1 MAVTVVPGRRP
12 TLMRYNRGMSSFFD
26 KAKDKATQLANQ
38 AKEKVDETQNKR
50 KADDLLDDIGRIV
63 YRQRTTGVTE
73 PGDDA
78 AIDALVAE
86 LTALADLGTD
96 MLGTKPDAAPA
107 APASNLPPPTPTPM
121 PMPAPAPTPQPE
133 PGNG

>member
-1 MAVTVVPGRRP
+1 
-12 TLMRYNRGMSSFFD
+12 MSSFLD

-38 AKEKVDETQNKR
+38 AKEKVDEQQNKR

-63 YRQRTTGVTE
+63 YRQRTTGTVE
-73 PGDDA
+73 PDDDA

-86 LTALADLGTD
+86 LDGARPTLGTD
-96 MLGTKPDAAPA
+96 ILGDQAAA
-107 APASNLPPPTPTPM
+107 AAGRCAASDLPPRQHLPPPAAR
-121 PMPAPAPTPQPE
+121 APIADARQHARCRMPE

>member
-1 MAVTVVPGRRP
+1 
-12 TLMRYNRGMSSFFD
+12 MSSFFD
-26 KAKDKATQLANQ
+26 KAKDKATQLASQ
-38 AKEKVDETQNKR
+38 AKDKVDETQNKR

-86 LTALADLGTD
+86 LKALADLGTD
-96 MLGTKPDAAPA
+96 ILGTKPAAPAA
-107 APASNLPPPTPTPM
+107 APASNLPPPPAPMPTPM
-121 PMPAPAPTPQPE
+121 PTPAPTPLPE

>member
-1 MAVTVVPGRRP
+1 
-12 TLMRYNRGMSSFFD
+12 MSSFFD

-86 LTALADLGTD
+86 LTALAELGTD
-96 MLGTKPDAAPA
+96 ILDTQPDAAAPA
-107 APASNLPPPTPTPM
+107 ATPASNLPPPAPAPS
-121 PMPAPAPTPQPE
+121 PMPAPMPTPMPE

>member
-1 MAVTVVPGRRP
+1 
-12 TLMRYNRGMSSFFD
+12 MSSFFD

-86 LTALADLGTD
+86 LTALAELGTD
-96 MLGTKPDAAPA
+96 ILGTTPAVAAPA
-107 APASNLPPPTPTPM
+107 TPASNLPPPPSPAGTPL
-121 PMPAPAPTPQPE
+121 PAPASTPLPE

>member
-1 MAVTVVPGRRP
+1 
-12 TLMRYNRGMSSFFD
+12 MSSFFD

-38 AKEKVDETQNKR
+38 AKEKVDDSQNKR

-63 YRQRTTGVTE
+63 YRQRTTGTVE
-73 PGDDA
+73 AGDDA

-86 LTALADLGTD
+86 LVALAALGTD
-96 MLGTKPDAAPA
+96 ILNVKPEAPAAAPVSNLPPPAAPDAAPA
-107 APASNLPPPTPTPM
+107 AAAPAPAPAPM
-121 PMPAPAPTPQPE
+121 PMPMPMPE

>member
-1 MAVTVVPGRRP
+1 
-12 TLMRYNRGMSSFFD
+12 MSSFFD

-78 AIDALVAE
+78 AIDGRGLGRAE
-86 LTALADLGTD
+86 QFKL
-96 MLGTKPDAAPA
+96 PDAGSHARYQ
-107 APASNLPPPTPTPM
+107 N
-121 PMPAPAPTPQPE
+121 
-133 PGNG
+133 PGTLGPVFE

>member
-1 MAVTVVPGRRP
+1 
-12 TLMRYNRGMSSFFD
+12 MSSFFD

-38 AKEKVDETQNKR
+38 AKEKVDETQHKR

-63 YRQRTTGVTE
+63 YRQRTTGVAE
-73 PGDDA
+73 SGDDA

-86 LTALADLGTD
+86 LTALAELGTD
-96 MLGTKPDAAPA
+96 ILGTAQ
-107 APASNLPPPTPTPM
+107 PASNLPPPAPTPM
-121 PMPAPAPTPQPE
+121 PE

>member
-1 MAVTVVPGRRP
+1 
-12 TLMRYNRGMSSFFD
+12 MSSFFD

-50 KADDLLDDIGRIV
+50 KVDGLLDDIGRIV
-63 YRQRTTGVTE
+63 YRQRTTGTID

-78 AIDALVAE
+78 AIDDLVAQLKAIE
-86 LTALADLGTD
+86 EQGIDVAGNAAAAAAADTPAD
-96 MLGTKPDAAPA
+96 APA
-107 APASNLPPPTPTPM
+107 TSTLPPPPS
-121 PMPAPAPTPQPE
+121 PAPAVSTEPSAPLPMPE

>member
-1 MAVTVVPGRRP
+1 
-12 TLMRYNRGMSSFFD
+12 MSSFFD

-63 YRQRTTGVTE
+63 YRQRTTGVAE

-86 LTALADLGTD
+86 LTALAELGTD
-96 MLGTKPDAAPA
+96 ILDTKPEATAPAA
-107 APASNLPPPTPTPM
+107 APASNLPPPAPAPS
-121 PMPAPAPTPQPE
+121 PMPAPMPTPMPE

>member
-1 MAVTVVPGRRP
+1 
-12 TLMRYNRGMSSFFD
+12 MSSFFD

-86 LTALADLGTD
+86 LTALAELGTD
-96 MLGTKPDAAPA
+96 ILGTKPAVAAPPS
-107 APASNLPPPTPTPM
+107 APVGNLPPPPAPSPMPAPTPM
-121 PMPAPAPTPQPE
+121 PTPMPE
-133 PGNG
+133 PGNS

>member
-1 MAVTVVPGRRP
+1 
-12 TLMRYNRGMSSFFD
+12 MSSFFD

-38 AKEKVDETQNKR
+38 AKDKVDETQNKR

-63 YRQRTTGVTE
+63 YRQRATGVTE

-86 LTALADLGTD
+86 LKALADLGTD
-96 MLGTKPDAAPA
+96 ILGTKPAAAAAPA
-107 APASNLPPPTPTPM
+107 APASNLPPPPAPGGT
-121 PMPAPAPTPQPE
+121 PMPAPAATPLPE

>member
-1 MAVTVVPGRRP
+1 
-12 TLMRYNRGMSSFFD
+12 MSSFLD
-26 KAKDKATQLANQ
+26 KAKDKATQLASQ
-38 AKEKVDETQNKR
+38 AKDKVDETQNKR

-78 AIDALVAE
+78 AIDALVAD

-96 MLGTKPDAAPA
+96 ILGTKPAAPA
-107 APASNLPPPTPTPM
+107 ATPASNLPPPPAPGGT
-121 PMPAPAPTPQPE
+121 PMPAPAPAATPLPE